1 MSEFNSTINSLR
13 PFYRGLPLVA
23 IIMMSCILL
32 AKRYLRYTTPMYE
45 SSAKIKLADNHEGV
59 ANSNLFKDF
68 DVFATTNKIAA
79 EVELIKS
86 KVLVQKAINKLN
98 IGTMIYR
105 VGDLHK
111 TELYL
116 QSPIIIKTR
125 FNDEKWMDKTYAL
138 TISKDSLVSIVLPNG
153 ENVQG
158 KINSIIQT
166 KVGEIA
172 IIKNEAAFKLKPY
185 LHINDKYEFMVYS
198 QEGLINKVTSDIDV
212 MSVDK
217 DVPVLRISYKSPDP
231 IKAAHVTNALAAA
244 YIADY
249 IDEKYKSADTT
260 SDFLNR
266 ELKTYSGKLAASENA
281 IEQYRDSKNIINI
294 RQETETDLRKIA
306 DLKKQLAS
314 VQMNLVAMDSL
325 NKYIKKGKKSFD
337 DLAPN
342 FEAFTDL
349 LSTEMV
355 KKTKELQREK
365 RDLLTKYTPEH
376 ERVKVLDDKI
386 EDINKYLIESIK
398 NTESHLQVK
407 YNDLQN
413 TIVEEE
419 KKFIGLPTKE
429 KTMTIMERD
438 FGLNEQIYRFL
449 HEKRTEAEIAKAA
462 KISFHRIISEAEIPK
477 KPVSPNSTI
486 IIVFS
491 GFLGFLGGTA
501 FVYLFSFIK
510 GRVGNEETIYKNSS
524 TPIAALIPHPKKT
537 HKKKAAF
544 KKWAVELDLKGFL
557 SNGTVIVCS
566 SFKKMEGKTFIT
578 EELAK
583 ACFHRDK
590 KVLIVDVDGGMLKS
604 NSDTYINLAELKENW
619 QPLTAWHKMVDSW
632 KQNFDVIIIKN
643 TTIKDH
649 PIAMQVM
656 SSANLNL
663 VILDSRKTKKSAIL
677 NADLLQ
683 EDLKL
688 PNMQFVLNRAGYT
701 PTLYTH
707 LVHYIQKIVKRK

>member
-1 MSEFNSTINSLR
+1 MSDFKSTINSLR
-13 PFYRGLPLVA
+13 PFYRGLPLIA
-23 IIMMSCILL
+23 IIMAGCILL

-59 ANSNLFKDF
+59 PNSNLYKDF
-68 DVFATTNKIAA
+68 DLFTSTNKIAA
-79 EVELIKS
+79 EVELVKS
-86 KVLVQKAINKLN
+86 KVLVQKAIDKLN
-98 IGTMIYR
+98 IGTIIYR

-116 QSPIIIKTR
+116 QSPILIKTS
-125 FNDEKWMDKTYAL
+125 FNSEKWFDKTYSL
-138 TISKDSLVSIVLPNG
+138 TINKDSLLTITLPDGEKING
-153 ENVQG
+153 
-158 KINSIIQT
+158 KLNSIIST
-166 KVGEIA
+166 KAGEIA

-198 QEGLINKVTSDIDV
+198 QEGLVNKVTNDIDV
-212 MSVDK
+212 MAVDK

-231 IKAAHVTNALAAA
+231 VKAAHVTNALAAA
-244 YIADY
+244 YISDY

-281 IEQYRDSKNIINI
+281 IEQYRDNKNIINI

-325 NKYIKKGKKSFD
+325 NKYIKKGKKSFE

-376 ERVKVLDDKI
+376 ERVKVLDEKI
-386 EDINKYLIESIK
+386 DDINKYLIESIK

-544 KKWAVELDLKGFL
+544 KKLAVELDLKGML
-557 SNGTVIVCS
+557 SNGAVIVCS

-583 ACFHRDK
+583 ACLHRDK
-590 KVLIVDVDGGMLKS
+590 KVLVVDIDGGMLK
-604 NSDTYINLAELKENW
+604 NNFDNYINLAELKENW
-619 QPLTAWHKMVDSW
+619 QPLAAWHKMVDGW
-632 KQNFDVIIIKN
+632 KQQYDVIIIKN

-649 PIAMQVM
+649 PISMQIM

-663 VILDSRKTKKSAIL
+663 VVLDSRKTKKSAIS

-683 EDLKL
+683 ENLKL

-707 LVHYIQKIVKRK
+707 LVHFIQKIVKR

>member
-1 MSEFNSTINSLR
+1 MSDFKSTINSLR
-13 PFYRGLPLVA
+13 PFYRGLPLIA
-23 IIMMSCILL
+23 IIMAGCILL

-59 ANSNLFKDF
+59 PNSNLYKDF
-68 DVFATTNKIAA
+68 DLFTSTNKIAA
-79 EVELIKS
+79 EVELVKS
-86 KVLVQKAINKLN
+86 KVLVQKAIDKLN
-98 IGTMIYR
+98 IGTIIYR

-116 QSPIIIKTR
+116 QSPILIKTS
-125 FNDEKWMDKTYAL
+125 FNSEKWFDKTYSL
-138 TISKDSLVSIVLPNG
+138 NINKDSLLTITLPDGEKING
-153 ENVQG
+153 
-158 KINSIIQT
+158 KLNSIIST
-166 KVGEIA
+166 KAGEIA
-172 IIKNEAAFKLKPY
+172 IIKNQAAFKLKPY
-185 LHINDKYEFMVYS
+185 LQINDKYEFIVFS
-198 QEGLINKVTSDIDV
+198 QEGLVNKITSDIDV
-212 MSVDK
+212 MAVDK

-231 IKAAHVTNALAAA
+231 VKAAHITNALAAA

-281 IEQYRDSKNIINI
+281 IEQYRDNKNIINI

-325 NKYIKKGKKSFD
+325 NKYIKKGKKSFE

-376 ERVKVLDDKI
+376 ERVKVLDEKI
-386 EDINKYLIESIK
+386 DDINKYLIESIK

-544 KKWAVELDLKGFL
+544 KKLAVELDLKGML
-557 SNGTVIVCS
+557 SNGAVIVCS
-566 SFKKMEGKTFIT
+566 SFKKMEGKTFIS

-583 ACFHRDK
+583 SCLHRDK
-590 KVLIVDVDGGMLKS
+590 KVLVVDIDGGMLK
-604 NSDTYINLAELKENW
+604 NNFDNYINLAELKENW
-619 QPLTAWHKMVDSW
+619 QPLAAWHKMVDGW
-632 KQNFDVIIIKN
+632 KQQYDVIIIKN

-649 PIAMQVM
+649 PISMQIM

-663 VILDSRKTKKSAIL
+663 VVLDSRKTKKSAIS

-683 EDLKL
+683 ENLKL

-707 LVHYIQKIVKRK
+707 LVHFIQKIVKR

>member
-23 IIMMSCILL
+23 LIMMSCILL

-45 SSAKIKLADNHEGV
+45 SSTKIKLADNHEGV

-105 VGDLHK
+105 VGELHK

-116 QSPIIIKTR
+116 QSPIIIKTS
-125 FNDEKWMDKTYAL
+125 FTDEKWLDKTYAL
-138 TISKDSLVSIVLPNG
+138 SITKDSLVTITLPGGEKVNG
-153 ENVQG
+153 
-158 KINSIIQT
+158 KMNSIIST
-166 KVGEIA
+166 KAGEIA

-198 QEGLINKVTSDIDV
+198 QEGLVNKVTNDIDV
-212 MSVDK
+212 MAVDK

-231 IKAAHVTNALAAA
+231 VKAAHVTNALAAA
-244 YIADY
+244 YISDY

-281 IEQYRDSKNIINI
+281 IEQYRDNKNIINI

-325 NKYIKKGKKSFD
+325 NKYIKKGKKSFE

-376 ERVKVLDDKI
+376 ERVKVLDEKI
-386 EDINKYLIESIK
+386 DDINKYLIESIK

-544 KKWAVELDLKGFL
+544 KKLAVELDLKGLL
-557 SNGTVIVCS
+557 SNGAVIVSS
-566 SFKKMEGKTFIT
+566 SFKKMEGKTFIA

-590 KVLIVDVDGGMLKS
+590 KVLVVDVDGGMLKS
-604 NSDTYINLAELKENW
+604 SSESHINLEELKENW
-619 QPLTAWHKMVDSW
+619 QPLITWQKMVDSW
-632 KQNFDVIIIKN
+632 KQNYDVIIIKN

-656 SSANLNL
+656 SSASLNL